1 MAIENGWKQE
11 VERLR
16 AENRQHRS
24 ITAQCVSC
32 AVPLRTLEI
41 RYVQE
46 RILCSSCAEYLP
58 PKEADDA

>member
-1 MAIENGWKQE
+1 MAVENGWTEE

-32 AVPLRTLEI
+32 AAPLRTLEI

-46 RILCSSCAEYLP
+46 RILCSGCAEYLP
-58 PKEADDA
+58 PTEGSDG